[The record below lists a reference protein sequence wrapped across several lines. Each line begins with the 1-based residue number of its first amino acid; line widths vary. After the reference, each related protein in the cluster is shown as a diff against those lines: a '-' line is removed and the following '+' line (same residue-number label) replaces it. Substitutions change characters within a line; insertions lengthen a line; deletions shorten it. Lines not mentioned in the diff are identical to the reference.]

1 VKTPDPPR
9 EAVLAAGGAVIGLG
23 AAAVGVLGP
32 LLSGT
37 IEYHVSDGARNQ
49 IMGGDIAGLVLVAP
63 VSLVATVLMLRRHR
77 AGPVLALGPAVYAV
91 YMYSQL
97 ALGGDFVRYP
107 GNSERFFPLFLGL
120 FLVVALVSIRAWTVV
135 DGERLPAISSRIT
148 RLLGAFLLVMAA
160 FLTFGL
166 HLPTMAEVWN
176 GGSPPPEYLADPA
189 VFWLVKLMDLGI
201 VVPAMLAIGVGLLR
215 RSDWAE
221 TAGYAAIGWMALLGS
236 SVAGMAMVMQLR
248 GDPAAS
254 FLNTIA
260 FGSFAVLLLIATWLV
275 YSPLF
280 QRDDIRHIPPRV
292 NDLELSQ

>member
-1 VKTPDPPR
+1 
-9 EAVLAAGGAVIGLG
+9 VLAAGGAVIGLG

-135 DGERLPAISSRIT
+135 DGE
-148 RLLGAFLLVMAA
+148 VC
-160 FLTFGL
+160 LT
-166 HLPTMAEVWN
+166 
-176 GGSPPPEYLADPA
+176 
-189 VFWLVKLMDLGI
+189 
-201 VVPAMLAIGVGLLR
+201 
-215 RSDWAE
+215 
-221 TAGYAAIGWMALLGS
+221 
-236 SVAGMAMVMQLR
+236 
-248 GDPAAS
+248 
-254 FLNTIA
+254 
-260 FGSFAVLLLIATWLV
+260 
-275 YSPLF
+275 
-280 QRDDIRHIPPRV
+280 
-292 NDLELSQ
+292 